1 MLELNM
7 MTKKAVAAAD
17 NVSVAAVPHRAYLHM
32 YNTAY
37 ARRNV
42 RQRAQLILQRVL
54 CAFFFCFC
62 FERERKASATP
73 TAAHR
78 APWPSRAVAIMLR
91 LGYN

>member
-17 NVSVAAVPHRAYLHM
+17 NVVVPLCSYLHM

-54 CAFFFCFC
+54 YGSLRQRHCHSHSHPYCEPKHC
-62 FERERKASATP
+62 GHH
-73 TAAHR
+73 AA
-78 APWPSRAVAIMLR
+78 AA
-91 LGYN
+91 GYN

>member
-17 NVSVAAVPHRAYLHM
+17 NVTVVAVRHRAYLHM
-32 YNTAY
+32 YNTGY

-54 CAFFFCFC
+54 CAFFF
-62 FERERKASATP
+62 ERRVPLPQRHTEP
-73 TAAHR
+73 LGH
-78 APWPSRAVAIMLR
+78 PGLWPSCCGWVIIEFS
-91 LGYN
+91 